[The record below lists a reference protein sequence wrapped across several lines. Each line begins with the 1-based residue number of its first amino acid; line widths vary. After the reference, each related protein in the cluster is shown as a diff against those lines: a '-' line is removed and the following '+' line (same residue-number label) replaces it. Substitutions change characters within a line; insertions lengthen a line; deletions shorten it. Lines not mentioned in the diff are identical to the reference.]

1 MKTWTIMLTVSA
13 LASVIAIPLVNAE
26 EGCSRAD
33 IADGAIPHPTK
44 EKTYLFL
51 GPDADKIGEWT
62 EWNGRAGLQTVNC
75 LSASGSLRYAKD
87 LHVSLV
93 G

>member
-1 MKTWTIMLTVSA
+1 MKTLTIMLAVSA
-13 LASVIAIPLVNAE
+13 LASVVAIPLVNAE
-26 EGCSRAD
+26 QPCSRAD

-44 EKTYLFL
+44 EKTWIYIS
-51 GPDADKIGEWT
+51 PDPALVGEWT

-75 LSASGSLRYAKD
+75 LAATGSLRYARD
-87 LHVSLV
+87 LHFPLV